1 MFSGISPEA
10 SSLNKRPRI
19 RSGLDGSSL
28 KLGVYVGGDAS
39 REILLRSGCAFG
51 KGDGTMALVFL
62 DLDGTLL
69 DTGVPSAS
77 TLAAI
82 ARLKANGHE
91 PIIASGRTPH
101 LLYGIDRILG
111 IESAITANGNYI
123 NYRGETIYERYVPE
137 RVVTKM
143 AQLSDEMGFDVVF
156 EGVDAYVAYSRK
168 GEKVDQFSRTFNLEI
183 PVLNRTYHLHNPLL
197 AFIVFDDHVVDH
209 LRETFPELVFSPS
222 SRFGY
227 DVNLRGD
234 LKAEGVRW
242 LIKYLQYPEDQV
254 YAIGDG
260 ANDISMIK
268 TVAHGIAMGNGFPE
282 LKAVAS
288 YVTTSVQEDGVPN
301 ALKHFGLI

>member
-1 MFSGISPEA
+1 M
-10 SSLNKRPRI
+10 
-19 RSGLDGSSL
+19 
-28 KLGVYVGGDAS
+28 
-39 REILLRSGCAFG
+39 
-51 KGDGTMALVFL
+51 MALVFL

-82 ARLKANGHE
+82 TRVNANGHE

-101 LLYGIDRILG
+101 LLYGIDRVLG
-111 IESAITANGNYI
+111 IDSAITANGNYI
-123 NYRGETIYERYVPE
+123 QYRGKTVYERYIPE
-137 RVVTKM
+137 SVVAKM
-143 AQLSDEMGFDVVF
+143 ADLSDRMGFDVVF

-168 GEKVDQFSRTFNLEI
+168 SERVDLFSQTFNLEF
-183 PVLNRTYHLHNPLL
+183 PKLDRTYHLHHPLL
-197 AFIVFDDHVVDH
+197 AFIVFDDHIVDH
-209 LRETFPELVFSPS
+209 LREQFPELVFSPS
-222 SRFGY
+222 SRYGY

-242 LIKYLQYPEDQV
+242 LVRYLQYPEDQV

-301 ALKHFGLI
+301 ALRHFGLI